1 VGSGTR
7 TVAVAQEKAPP
18 ATGAVKPSFN
28 FEDDIVPILEVRCF
42 RCHGAETRKSGLD
55 LRRKFTML
63 KGGDGGPVIVPGKP
77 DESPLIEMITKKEMP
92 PKEEDPLDARQIEL
106 LRRWVA
112 AGAPI
117 KGEVEAPLEAAD
129 ADETISDDDRK
140 FWAFQP
146 PVRPAVPVV
155 KESGRVRNPIDAFLL
170 ARLEEKGLSFNP
182 DASRLVLLR
191 RVCFDLTGLPPTPE
205 QLDAFLADDRDDA
218 YERLVDA
225 LLDSPH
231 YGERWARHWLDVAG
245 YADTDGYLEADRDRL
260 QAWHYRDYVIRALN
274 SDKPYDRFVR
284 EQIAGDEL
292 SDWRRAP
299 ELTPEMTEQLIA
311 TGFLRTASDP
321 TYPGYKEKP
330 EIHKVLA
337 DTMQIIG
344 STFFGLTMQC
354 ARCHAHKSEPIS
366 QRDYYQ
372 MHALLVAAYD
382 PDRWLA
388 SSERF
393 VPLATEAQQEKI
405 NAYNASV
412 TARINALSAEQ
423 VELFNQHRD
432 KFLNEKLAEVP
443 SDLREKVK
451 SALIVA
457 ADKRND
463 EQKALVAAHA
473 PQVVV
478 DEKLVHARFPELKPE
493 IEKLKAAV
501 AAETALLKNVVPLR
515 GLADLDDKPP
525 AASVLRRG
533 DFNNR
538 GKQVEPGVPAVLS
551 AADFR
556 FQPQPGY
563 KTTGRRRAF
572 AEWLVDPRQPTTA
585 RVHVNRMWAHHFGR
599 GLVETLD
606 DFGHSGK
613 LPSHPELL
621 DWLATEFIA
630 NKWSQ
635 KAMHRL
641 MVTSS
646 AYRQS
651 SAHDPARAALDPEN
665 VLLSTRRPLRHE
677 GEVLRDSVLA
687 VAGKL
692 NPQMFGTP
700 VPVARQSD
708 GSVVTADDPQGNR
721 RSVYII
727 VRRNQPVTLLES
739 FDTPR
744 MEINCSRR
752 TEATVATQAL
762 TLLNSPFMETS
773 AAAVAQRIVG
783 ASADRD
789 TRLGFAYKLLFS
801 REPTGRECLSI
812 GEFLDGFV
820 KLQLGGKL
828 ATATADEKAASERA
842 GWIQVALT
850 LLNTN
855 EFLFVD

>member
-1 VGSGTR
+1 LGV
-7 TVAVAQEKAPP
+7 P
-18 ATGAVKPSFN
+18 GAVSEEISNSTTTAAKPPLN
-28 FEDDIVPILEVRCF
+28 FEDDVVPILEARCF

-63 KGGDGGPVIVPGKP
+63 KGSDGGPVIVPGKP
-77 DESPLIEMITKKEMP
+77 DESTLVEMISKKEMP

-117 KGEVEAPLEAAD
+117 KGETEAPLEATD
-129 ADETISDDDRK
+129 AEDKISDDDRR

-146 PVRPAVPVV
+146 PVRTAVPVV
-155 KESGRVRNPIDAFLL
+155 KTAGRVRNPIDAFLL
-170 ARLEEKGLSFNP
+170 ARLEEKGLSFSP
-182 DASRLVLLR
+182 EASRAVLLR
-191 RVCFDLTGLPPTPE
+191 RVCFDLTGLPPTP
-205 QLDAFLADDRDDA
+205 QQFNAFLVDDRPDA
-218 YERLVDA
+218 YEQLVDA
-225 LLDSPH
+225 LLDSPR

-245 YADTDGYLEADRDRL
+245 YADTDGYLDADRDRP
-260 QAWHYRDYVIRALN
+260 QAWYYRDYVIRALN
-274 SDKPYDRFVR
+274 NDKPYDQFVR

-299 ELTPEMTEQLIA
+299 ELTPEMAEQLIA

-321 TYPGYKEKP
+321 TYPGYKEKQ

-344 STFFGLTMQC
+344 STFFGLTLQC
-354 ARCHAHKSEPIS
+354 ARCHAHKSEPIA

-372 MHALLVAAYD
+372 IHALLVASYD

-393 VPLATEAQQEKI
+393 VPLATESQQEKT
-405 NAYNASV
+405 NAYNAAV
-412 TARINALSAEQ
+412 NARISALNAEQ

-432 KFLNEKLAEVP
+432 KFLNEKLTSVP
-443 SDLREKVK
+443 DDVRDKVK
-451 SALIVA
+451 AALLVA
-457 ADKRND
+457 ADKRSD
-463 EQKALVAAHA
+463 EQKALAAGHA
-473 PQVVV
+473 PTVAV
-478 DEKLVHARFPELKPE
+478 DEKMIHARFPDLKPE
-493 IEKLKAAV
+493 LDKLKAAV
-501 AAETALLKNVVPLR
+501 AAETALLKNIVPLR
-515 GLADLDDKPP
+515 GLVDLDDKPP
-525 AASVLRRG
+525 VASVLRRG

-538 GKQVEPGVPAVLS
+538 GKAVEPGVPAVLS
-551 AADFR
+551 AADFK

-563 KTTGRRRAF
+563 KTTGRRKAF
-572 AEWLVDPRQPTTA
+572 AEWLVNPRQPTTA
-585 RVHVNRMWAHHFGR
+585 RVQVNRMWAHHFGR
-599 GLVETLD
+599 GLVETVD
-606 DFGHSGK
+606 DFGHSGR

-621 DWLATEFIA
+621 DWLAAEFIV

-651 SAHDPARAALDPEN
+651 VVHDPARVAVDPDN
-665 VLLSTRRPLRHE
+665 ILLGTRRPLRHE

-708 GSVVTADDPQGNR
+708 GSVITADDAQGNR
-721 RSVYII
+721 RSVYIV
-727 VRRNQPVTLLES
+727 VRRNQPVTLLET
-739 FDTPR
+739 FDTPK

-762 TLLNSPFMETS
+762 TLLNSPFMEAN
-773 AAAVAQRIVG
+773 AAAVAQRITG
-783 ASADRD
+783 WSADREA
-789 TRLGFAYKLLFS
+789 RLTFAWKLLFS
-801 REPTGRECLSI
+801 REPTARERQSV
-812 GEFLDGFV
+812 GEFLDTSV
-820 KLQLGGKL
+820 KVQLGDKL
-828 ATATADEKAASERA
+828 PAATAEEKAGAERTA
-842 GWIQVALT
+842 WIQVALA